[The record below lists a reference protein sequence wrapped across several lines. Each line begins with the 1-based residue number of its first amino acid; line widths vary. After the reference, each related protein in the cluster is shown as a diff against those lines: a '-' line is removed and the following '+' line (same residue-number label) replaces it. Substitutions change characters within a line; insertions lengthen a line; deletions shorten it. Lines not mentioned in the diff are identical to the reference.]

1 METMVMVMLQITL
14 DLLKDRENIVL
25 IVLMV
30 TQPMEVLM
38 LVMEEAVTAL
48 AEEGKVLMV
57 TEAVLM
63 VTEAV
68 LMVTVAV
75 LMVVM
80 WEAVLIIVGMEP
92 LKDILTPVVTQD
104 TMELQRVDT
113 EGALTVMEEEVIVV
127 IVITAIIEFTFVVY

>member
-68 LMVTVAV
+68 LMV
-75 LMVVM
+75 VM